1 MEDEEEEIWMDEHA
15 SGDNTGVVCRGHRV
29 NRRTRLSTDD
39 KPENPAL
46 LFPSLLPFPTS
57 LPFPS
62 LLCRAGRKLA
72 VAMCARRLQRLLTR
86 KLSPHM
92 QQQQQQQVDRIAAVA
107 KIIAEP

>member
-1 MEDEEEEIWMDEHA
+1 MEDEEEETRMDERA

-46 LFPSLLPFPTS
+46 LFPSLLPFP
-57 LPFPS
+57 S

-92 QQQQQQQVDRIAAVA
+92 QQQQQVDRIAAVA